1 MPKRSSNNILMDIYI
16 KLYRTFGPQHWWPA
30 ETPFEVAVGAI
41 LTQNTNWQNVERA
54 ISNLKEKE
62 LLDPESLHSIDINSL
77 ASLIRPAGY
86 YNVKAKRL
94 KAFLDF
100 LIRDFG
106 GKMENMASLEVDD
119 LRERLLNIDG
129 IGPETADSILLY
141 ALNKPVFVVDVYTK
155 RVLIRHGII
164 NSNADYEEIQSLF
177 HQSLKRDISLYN
189 EFHALFVKLGKT
201 FCKPEPLCSGG
212 KSGVPEDF
220 RGVKGC
226 PLNEWNNKKKGKKGK
241 TQRG

>member
-1 MPKRSSNNILMDIYI
+1 MAKRSSNNILKDIYI
-16 KLYRTFGPQHWWPA
+16 KLYRAFGPQHWWPA
-30 ETPFEVAVGAI
+30 ETSFEVAVGAI

-54 ISNLKEKE
+54 IANLKEKG
-62 LLDPESLHSIDINSL
+62 LLDPYRLYCMDVNSL

-100 LIRDFG
+100 LIKDFG
-106 GKMENMASLEVDD
+106 GRIEDMASLEVEH
-119 LRERLLNIDG
+119 LRKRLLNIDG

-141 ALNKPVFVVDVYTK
+141 GLNKPVFVVDAYTK
-155 RVLIRHGII
+155 RVLIRHDII

-177 HQSLKRDISLYN
+177 HLSLERDSSLYN

-201 FCKPEPLCSGG
+201 FCKTKPLCRE
-212 KSGVPEDF
+212 VPKNLKAFWAEE
-220 RGVKGC
+220 GC
-226 PLNEWNNKKKGKKGK
+226 PLNEWNYKKKGKKGK

>member
-1 MPKRSSNNILMDIYI
+1 MAKRSSDNILRDIYI
-16 KLYRTFGPQHWWPA
+16 KLYRAFGPQHWWPA

-54 ISNLKEKE
+54 ISNLKEKG
-62 LLDPESLHSIDINSL
+62 LLDPHSLHSININSL
-77 ASLIRPAGY
+77 AFLIRPAGY

-100 LIRDFG
+100 LIKDFDG
-106 GKMENMASLEVDD
+106 RIEDMASLEVDD
-119 LRERLLNIDG
+119 LRKRLLNIDG

-141 ALNKPVFVVDVYTK
+141 ALNKPVFVVDAYTK
-155 RVLIRHGII
+155 RVLVRHGII
-164 NSNADYEEIQSLF
+164 NSNANYEEIQSLF
-177 HQSLKRDISLYN
+177 HLSFEQNSSLYN

-212 KSGVPEDF
+212 KGGVPEDF
-220 RGVKGC
+220 WGVKGC
-226 PLNEWNNKKKGKKGK
+226 PLNEWDNKKKGKKGK